1 MTEQFP
7 PAHWDGAEFANGS
20 VISCKFGDSKQKIR
34 NKLLPAS
41 PCHGLGTLKIVS
53 HDVVKLSAVV
63 TVAGE
68 GRAGQA
74 VTAGSPTMG
83 SSLNG
88 AIVSSV
94 I

>member
-1 MTEQFP
+1 
-7 PAHWDGAEFANGS
+7 
-20 VISCKFGDSKQKIR
+20 
-34 NKLLPAS
+34 
-41 PCHGLGTLKIVS
+41 LKIVS